1 MEPPERERERE
12 RATPISSRHNERERE
27 SGGMMRG
34 KSTRG
39 NRISAPRVSQSASR
53 LLLLLLVWLYFC
65 KSFFLLG
72 RLLFVFNWT
81 AAATAATIRLGIV
94 VISPRLQRS
103 FRLTDPTNPLA
114 APSYRILRLRYQ
126 ELGGTVR
133 GESGWSSAQ
142 VEILYHPP
150 PPYHR
155 CCSSSAGKLNNALGL
170 HDCFT

>member
-1 MEPPERERERE
+1 MEPPETERERE

-126 ELGGTVR
+126 ELGGGGTVG
-133 GESGWSSAQ
+133 GESG
-142 VEILYHPP
+142 
-150 PPYHR
+150 
-155 CCSSSAGKLNNALGL
+155 
-170 HDCFT
+170 